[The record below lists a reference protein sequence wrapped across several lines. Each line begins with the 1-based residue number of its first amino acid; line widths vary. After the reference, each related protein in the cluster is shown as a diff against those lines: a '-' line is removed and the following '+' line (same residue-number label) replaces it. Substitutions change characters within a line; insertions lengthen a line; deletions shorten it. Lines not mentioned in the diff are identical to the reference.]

1 MERFVLFENSS
12 TQRVSVQIN
21 DNGDVL
27 ISKDW
32 RKTLDSEWMQG
43 KGISLPKQHAD
54 DLGELLTCKDNE
66 KLNSLL
72 SKYQSSKEASYH
84 GSTKNPNTGGTE
96 DTYFAGGTELG

>member
-32 RKTLDSEWMQG
+32 RKTPDGEWIQG
-43 KGISLPKQHAD
+43 KGINIPKQYSD

-72 SKYQSSKEASYH
+72 SKYQSSKEACYH
-84 GSTKNPNTGGTE
+84 GSTKNSNTGGN
-96 DTYFAGGTELG
+96 

>member
-1 MERFVLFENSS
+1 MERLVLFENSS

-32 RKTLDSEWMQG
+32 RKTPDGEWMQG
-43 KGISLPKQHAD
+43 EGINIPKQYLD

-72 SKYQSSKEASYH
+72 SKYQSSKEACY
-84 GSTKNPNTGGTE
+84 GGTKNPNIG
-96 DTYFAGGTELG
+96 DN